1 MSALVVDAGV
11 VAAAFFRDTH
21 TPAARALLTSGG
33 PLHAPDLIWT
43 ETAAVIWTRFTR
55 RELTAI
61 EARAL
66 MNDVLRLPLQV
77 LPAADLAEAAMD
89 LALQTAQ
96 RFHDCLYLAAALA
109 TEGRLITANAH
120 LVHALIETPLAERV
134 TWIGTT

>member
-11 VAAAFFRDTH
+11 VAAAFFRQTH
-21 TPAARALLTSGG
+21 TPAARALLTGG
-33 PLHAPDLIWT
+33 NPLHAPDLIWT
-43 ETAAVIWTRFTR
+43 ETAGIIWKRFTR
-55 RELTAI
+55 RELTAV

-66 MNDVLRLPLQV
+66 LNDVLRLPLLV
-77 LPAADLAEAAMD
+77 LPAAELTEAAMD

-96 RFHDCLYLAAALA
+96 PFGDCLYLAAALA

-120 LVHALIETPLAERV
+120 LVHALIDTPLADRV